1 MVFAAWRSFKRQQE
15 LHSRDASHLERLHCA
30 SKLRRVLEAASRAF
44 HSDAAQSAESQR
56 RWLVGP
62 GRLLRPDE
70 DLRSP
75 GERRSGPP
83 QLSRRWPLESR
94 RMGPRRGQLAWT
106 YSFWQRHGALF
117 PPQYRSALVR
127 LLAEEQ
133 RQPSSERGAALSDR
147 QRHVGEIRFLAA
159 ARSENAESLFS

>member
-30 SKLRRVLEAASRAF
+30 SKLRLVLEAASRAF

-56 RWLVGP
+56 CWLVGA

-75 GERRSGPP
+75 GESRSRLT
-83 QLSRRWPLESR
+83 QLYRRWPLQSGQ
-94 RMGPRRGQLAWT
+94 MGPRRGELAWT
-106 YSFWQRHGALF
+106 YSFCSRH
-117 PPQYRSALVR
+117 
-127 LLAEEQ
+127 
-133 RQPSSERGAALSDR
+133 
-147 QRHVGEIRFLAA
+147 
-159 ARSENAESLFS
+159 